1 MNAPPS
7 VSVNANVAPPGPT
20 PTPVTTKTPEELKL
34 QLLRVKLHPSVLSLV
49 YRLKNKEEPANLAWV
64 SGDRKAEVQVWL
76 TKKSDAAKAKLK
88 ELGFETLLD
97 QSGTTLMVGRIP
109 LDKLEA
115 LAELDFVRYMSP
127 QISR

>member
-1 MNAPPS
+1 
-7 VSVNANVAPPGPT
+7 
-20 PTPVTTKTPEELKL
+20 
-34 QLLRVKLHPSVLSLV
+34 
-49 YRLKNKEEPANLAWV
+49 V